1 MGQAS
6 QPLPLDWAQA
16 LYYMPVPGHGRPGFS
31 AREGYEEGQSD
42 TPAQKTPTSGC
53 PEGKDTCPEPGLD
66 PIHNYMDY
74 SFDSCY
80 TEFTPGQVQRMQDAW
95 LFFRA

>member
-1 MGQAS
+1 GETATHE
-6 QPLPLDWAQA
+6 A
-16 LYYMPVPGHGRPGFS
+16 GHWLNLAHTF
-31 AREGYEEGQSD
+31 EGGCNHWGDHVDD
-42 TPAQKTPTSGC
+42 TPPMLVPTSGC
-53 PEGKDTCPEPGLD
+53 PAGKDTCPEPGLD

-80 TEFTPGQVQRMQDAW
+80 TEFTDGQAERMQDAW